1 MFVEVQVDLVSWFEE
16 VPFWRKLSSHRRCQ
30 SLLPFALRDL
40 YIISYLLEFVKRFWK
55 SFLSFFEAL
64 PEALASVLDATFI
77 LYHILSRLSSG
88 FSKFLEI
95 LFRRPCELFTAS
107 LSLTAIIVYH
117 TCRDLSR
124 GFSNFFEIIFPH
136 PFSTISYFQFSVGV
150 HASYTLSVR
159 RRLIINIIEIMSHW
173 FIIRHMI

>member
-1 MFVEVQVDLVSWFEE
+1 MLVEVQVDLIGWFEE
-16 VPFWRKLSSHRRCQ
+16 VPFQGSSAHIDDVNLSCP
-30 SLLPFALRDL
+30 SLYATFIL
-40 YIISYLLEFVKRFWK
+40 YHIFSSLSRGFEK

-88 FSKFLEI
+88 FQKFLKFF
-95 LFRRPCELFTAS
+95 FRRSCELFTAS

-124 GFSNFFEIIFPH
+124 GFSNFFEIIFLH

-173 FIIRHMI
+173 FISRHMI